1 MANHKHFKRGQNPTF
16 KCVTCE
22 RNTRDTGQGV
32 DHLCEDCFEIAGL
45 DNQVN
50 DSGEPV
56 DKATL
61 KECTARLAKIK
72 KLGGNVER
80 VKAHN
85 TYIWATAGK
94 PAAAKETPAPAA
106 DGLDI
111 PAFLKRQKDGSL
123 PKSNYEGV
131 HPAKKSGILKR
142 SQAERS
148 AAGKPFFAPPVKEPT
163 ILETLEPKEFRE
175 YVEKEIKA
183 HRIQG
188 KWLSDGTTI
197 ELLRGQWGGK
207 VEKKEEGLARLAEYK
222 AEHPRP
228 VKVKATHAEDALH
241 ILHHDTANPRKVGS
255 ANHAKYE
262 AFKAFM
268 VKNPKATVGE
278 VLAGTNYY
286 RNDLMWDVKQGRI
299 KLGEAPAPEQPKT
312 APVKAKPTPAAK
324 KEAKGLPP
332 VKAKKA
338 KK

>member
-1 MANHKHFKRGQNPTF
+1 MANNRHFKRGAKPTF

-45 DNQVN
+45 DNMIN

-61 KECTARLAKIK
+61 KECNARLARIT
-72 KLGGNVER
+72 KLGGSSER

-85 TYIWATAGK
+85 TYIWA
-94 PAAAKETPAPAA
+94 PAA

-111 PAFLKRQKDGSL
+111 PTFLRTKTNRAAAKPTPA
-123 PKSNYEGV
+123 PK
-131 HPAKKSGILKR
+131 P
-142 SQAERS
+142 
-148 AAGKPFFAPPVKEPT
+148 EPT
-163 ILETLEPKEFRE
+163 ILEQLEPTEFRE

-188 KWLSDGTTI
+188 KWLADGTTVN
-197 ELLRGQWGGK
+197 LLRAQWGGK
-207 VEKKEEGLARLAEYK
+207 QEKKQEGLARLAEYK
-222 AEHPRP
+222 AEHPKP
-228 VKVKATHAEDALH
+228 PAPPKAAYAEDALC
-241 ILHHDTANPRKVGS
+241 ILHYDTANPRKVGS

-268 VKNPKATVGE
+268 VKSPRATVGE
-278 VLAGTNYY
+278 VLANTKYY

-299 KLGEAPAPEQPKT
+299 KLGEKREE
-312 APVKAKPTPAAK
+312 KPTPAAK

-332 VKAKKA
+332 IKAKKA

>member
-56 DKATL
+56 TKAIL
-61 KECTARLAKIK
+61 QECTDRLAKIK
-72 KLGGNVER
+72 KLGGNAER
-80 VKAHN
+80 VKAAN
-85 TYIWATAGK
+85 TYIWAAPK
-94 PAAAKETPAPAA
+94 KETPKPNP
-106 DGLDI
+106 DGMDI
-111 PAFLKRQKDGSL
+111 PDFLKRGKDNK
-123 PKSNYEGV
+123 PKAGSNYEGV

-148 AAGKPFFAPPVKEPT
+148 AAGKPFFAPPKEPT
-163 ILETLEPKEFRE
+163 LLETLEPVEFRE

-183 HRIQG
+183 GRVQG
-188 KWLSDGTTI
+188 KWLSDSSTVGV
-197 ELLRGQWGGK
+197 LRSQWGGK
-207 VEKKEEGLARLAEYK
+207 EEKKQEGLARLAEYK
-222 AEHPRP
+222 AEHPKP
-228 VKVKATHAEDALH
+228 PAKPKAVHAEDALH

-262 AFKAFM
+262 SFKAFM
-268 VKNPKATVGE
+268 VKCPRATVGE
-278 VLAGTNYY
+278 VLAGTKYY

-299 KLGEAPAPEQPKT
+299 KLGEAPAPEQPP
-312 APVKAKPTPAAK
+312 AKAKPTPAAK

-332 VKAKKA
+332 IKAKRAPAKA
-338 KK
+338 K

>member
-45 DNQVN
+45 DNMIN
-50 DSGEPV
+50 DSGKPV
-56 DKATL
+56 DAATL

-72 KLGGNVER
+72 KLGGNVEH
-80 VKAHN
+80 VKAAN
-85 TYIWATAGK
+85 TYIWATASDK
-94 PAAAKETPAPAA
+94 AAAAKKETPD
-106 DGLDI
+106 DGMGI

-163 ILETLEPKEFRE
+163 VLETLEPADFKE

-183 HRIQG
+183 GRLQEAWLVDASTIQ
-188 KWLSDGTTI
+188 
-197 ELLRGQWGGK
+197 LLREQHGGK
-207 VEKKEEGLARLAEYK
+207 EEKKQEGLARLAEYK
-222 AEHPRP
+222 AEHPKP
-228 VKVKATHAEDALH
+228 VKEKPAHAEDALYV
-241 ILHHDTANPRKVGS
+241 LHHDTANPRKVGS
-255 ANHAKYE
+255 SNHAKYE
-262 AFKAFM
+262 EFKAFM
-268 VKNPKATVGE
+268 AKNPRSTVGE
-278 VLAGTNYY
+278 VLANTKYY

-299 KLGEAPAPEQPKT
+299 KLGEAAPAPAPK
-312 APVKAKPTPAAK
+312 KETPAAK

-332 VKAKKA
+332 VKKAPAKKA
-338 KK
+338 KAK